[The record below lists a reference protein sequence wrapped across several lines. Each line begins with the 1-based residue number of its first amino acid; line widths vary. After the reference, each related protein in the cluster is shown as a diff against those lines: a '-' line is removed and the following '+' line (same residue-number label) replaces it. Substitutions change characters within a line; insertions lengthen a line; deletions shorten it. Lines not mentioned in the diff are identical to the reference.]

1 MLVKENIMLK
11 QEIIKIAKKGRP
23 LKCKNSFWNLLMI
36 KFDMVLSKLIET
48 VLVQKGGKYVQVVFS
63 VVWSSNK
70 NLNLPYQVGC
80 KYTLKEIL
88 VSSNIFYKKLKLW
101 RYPAIIFGIITL
113 KKIRSKLFL
122 VSLIALNPWLVRCH

>member
-48 VLVQKGGKYVQVVFS
+48 VLVQKGG
-63 VVWSSNK
+63 
-70 NLNLPYQVGC
+70 
-80 KYTLKEIL
+80 
-88 VSSNIFYKKLKLW
+88 
-101 RYPAIIFGIITL
+101 
-113 KKIRSKLFL
+113 
-122 VSLIALNPWLVRCH
+122 